1 MLLENMKTDISC
13 NRFGGNGDV
22 IIEHY
27 IDEKML
33 NDTVVMP
40 PLFSRATGQMD
51 MVSCHL
57 AIAAGHLASA
67 GNLADTPCRFEPVFP
82 GELFPAAGEPG
93 LHRIFFQIQY
103 LCDFPDLKSFYIIQD

>member
-33 NDTVVMP
+33 NDTCLV
-40 PLFSRATGQMD
+40 LSEE
-51 MVSCHL
+51 
-57 AIAAGHLASA
+57 
-67 GNLADTPCRFEPVFP
+67 PCPCA
-82 GELFPAAGEPG
+82 PA
-93 LHRIFFQIQY
+93 
-103 LCDFPDLKSFYIIQD
+103 